1 MSKEVEDKFIKV
13 KGTKDKDF
21 SYISLKYLSMIYKID
36 CDFSEGIEYCISI
49 HSLGSTEHLNFD
61 NPEDR
66 DAYFEQLVGL
76 LNVVEI

>member
-1 MSKEVEDKFIKV
+1 MLEDKFIKV

-21 SYISLKYLSMIYKID
+21 SYIRLKYLSMIHKMD
-36 CDFSEGIEYCISI
+36 FDFSEGTEYCISI
-49 HSLGSTEHLNFD
+49 YSLGTNRHLTFD

-66 DAYFEQLVGL
+66 DAYYEQLVGL